1 MANSSHRAA
10 TAPRDPA
17 TALLRVQGQLYRYC
31 DLPAAVDGAAL
42 ARLPYSLRVLCE
54 NVLRGGMTGRAASSD
69 VRLALARRVAAG
81 ERNLEVPFFPGRIL
95 LQDFLGVPAMVDMA
109 SLRDAVARAG
119 GDPRSVDPRIPV
131 DLVIDHS
138 TISEHAGTADAHAR
152 NVDLMYGRNRERL
165 AFLAWCSRAF
175 RNFRA
180 FPPETGIM
188 HQVNLETLARVAWTR
203 EEDGEAWVY
212 PDTMIGTDSHTT
224 MVNGIGVLGWGV
236 GGLDAEAAMLGRPLS
251 ILVPPVV
258 GVRLGGALG
267 GRATATDLVLSLT
280 EVLRARKVVN
290 KFVEFC
296 GPGLDSLTSADR
308 ATIANMAPE
317 YGATCAFFPV
327 DGRCIDYLR
336 STGRDEHQVALVES
350 YCKAQ
355 RLWRQDGMPEP
366 EFDEVVDFDLSRVE
380 PCLAGPARPNQR
392 IPLTEAARTMAD
404 LVAGHERPMEQPAA
418 DGGIPDGA
426 VLIAAITSCTNTAN
440 PEGMVTAGL
449 LARHAVARGL
459 QPKPWVKTS
468 LAPGS
473 RTVTEYLRQS
483 GLLAPMEQLG
493 FHVVGYACGTCNG
506 NSGSLS
512 RELEE
517 EIGRRRIWTCAVLS
531 GNRNFEGRIHPR
543 VSAAFLASPALV
555 IAYALWGRTT
565 IDPLRDVLGVDSDG
579 RDVHLDDLWPSR
591 EEIRRAMADLVDPR
605 SYARH
610 YQTAAE
616 GDARWRSLATSDDRY
631 SWSAASTYL
640 RPSPFVEPDMAVPR
654 DLPLSG
660 LRPLLVLGDE
670 ITTDHI
676 APNGE
681 IAASGPAG
689 QYLLDH
695 GVRPSD
701 FNTYGTRRG
710 NHELGIRSIFV
721 NPHLRNE
728 MAGEQRG
735 GVTRLQP
742 DGRLVTVF
750 EAGTAYRQRRVGS
763 LVVAGEK
770 YGAGSS
776 RDWAAKGV
784 RLLGVEA
791 VLAESFERIHRANLV
806 NVGVLPV
813 EFLSGE
819 TRRSLK
825 IDGTEIFDLWCMEP
839 VLTPGAILR
848 LSIMRTDGTRAEI
861 SVRCRLDTV
870 EEVECY
876 RQGGLIP
883 QVLRELTAA
892 VAVNIQERK

>member
-1 MANSSHRAA
+1 M
-10 TAPRDPA
+10 
-17 TALLRVQGQLYRYC
+17 LQVQGRQYRYC
-31 DLPAAVDGAAL
+31 DLPSAVGDTAL
-42 ARLPYSLRVLCE
+42 VRLPYSLRVLCE
-54 NVLRGGMTGRAASSD
+54 NVLRGGMTGRAASGEI
-69 VRLALARRVAAG
+69 RLALARRMAAG
-81 ERNLEVPFFPGRIL
+81 ERNLEVPFFPGRVL

-138 TISEHAGTADAHAR
+138 TISEYAGTADAQAR

-165 AFLAWCSRAF
+165 AFLAWCSRVF

-188 HQVNLETLARVAWTR
+188 HQVNLEALARVAWTSQ
-203 EEDGEAWVY
+203 DGGEAWVY

-251 ILVPPVV
+251 ILVPPVI
-258 GVRLGGALG
+258 GVRLEGSPGS
-267 GRATATDLVLSLT
+267 RITATDLVLSLT
-280 EVLRARKVVN
+280 EVLRSRNVVN
-290 KFVEFC
+290 KFVEFF
-296 GPGLDSLTSADR
+296 GPGLGSLTSADR

-336 STGRDEHQVALVES
+336 STGRDGHQLALVEA

-355 RLWRQDGMPEP
+355 RLWREDGMPEP
-366 EFDEVVDFDLSRVE
+366 EFDEIVDFDLGRVE
-380 PCLAGPARPNQR
+380 PCLAGPARPSQR
-392 IPLTEAARTMAD
+392 IPLTAAAQTMAD
-404 LVAGHERPMEQPAA
+404 ILVRGERPMEQPAA
-418 DGGIPDGA
+418 DGGMPDGA
-426 VLIAAITSCTNTAN
+426 VLIAAITSCTNTAS
-440 PEGMVTAGL
+440 PEGMVIAGL

-473 RTVTEYLRQS
+473 RTVTEYLRRS
-483 GLLAPMEQLG
+483 GLLAAMEQLG

-506 NSGSLS
+506 NSGSLP

-517 EIGRRRIWTCAVLS
+517 EIARRRIWTCAVLS

-555 IAYALWGRTT
+555 IAYALWGRMTV
-565 IDPLRDVLGVDSDG
+565 DPLNDVVGVDSEG
-579 RDVHLDDLWPSR
+579 VAVRLDDLWPSR
-591 EEIRRAMADLVDPR
+591 EEIRQAMTDLIDPG

-610 YQTAAE
+610 YQAAAE
-616 GDARWRSLATSDDRY
+616 GDDRWQSLATSDDRY
-631 SWSAASTYL
+631 PWSTASTYL
-640 RPSPFVEPDMAVPR
+640 RPSPFVEPEMALPR
-654 DLPLSG
+654 GLPLSG

-695 GVRPSD
+695 GVSQSD

-728 MAGEQRG
+728 MAGGQRG

-742 DGRLVTVF
+742 DGRLATVF
-750 EAGTAYRQRRVGS
+750 EAGSAYRDRRVGT
-763 LVVAGEK
+763 LIVAGEK

-813 EFLSGE
+813 EFLDGE

-825 IDGTEIFDLWCMEP
+825 IDGTEVFDLQCPEP
-839 VLTPGAILR
+839 DLTPGAILR
-848 LSIMRTDGTRAEI
+848 LSIRRADETRDEI

-876 RQGGLIP
+876 RRGGLIP
-883 QVLRELTAA
+883 QVLQELTASA
-892 VAVNIQERK
+892 VVNIEERK

>member
-1 MANSSHRAA
+1 M
-10 TAPRDPA
+10 
-17 TALLRVQGQLYRYC
+17 LQVQGRQYRYC
-31 DLPAAVDGAAL
+31 DLPSAVGDTAL
-42 ARLPYSLRVLCE
+42 VRLPYSLRVLCE
-54 NVLRGGMTGRAASSD
+54 NVLRGGMTGRAASD
-69 VRLALARRVAAG
+69 EIRLALARRMAAG
-81 ERNLEVPFFPGRIL
+81 ERNLEVPFFPGRVL

-138 TISEHAGTADAHAR
+138 TISEYAGTADAQAR

-165 AFLAWCSRAF
+165 AFLAWCSRVF

-188 HQVNLETLARVAWTR
+188 HQVNLEALARVAWTSQ
-203 EEDGEAWVY
+203 DGGEAWVY

-251 ILVPPVV
+251 ILVPPVI
-258 GVRLGGALG
+258 GVRLEGSPGS
-267 GRATATDLVLSLT
+267 RITATDIVLSLT
-280 EVLRARKVVN
+280 EVLRSRNVVN
-290 KFVEFC
+290 KFVEFF
-296 GPGLDSLTSADR
+296 GPGLGSLTSADR

-336 STGRDEHQVALVES
+336 STGRDGHQLALVEA

-355 RLWRQDGMPEP
+355 RLWREDGMPEP
-366 EFDEVVDFDLSRVE
+366 EFDEIVDFDLGRVE
-380 PCLAGPARPNQR
+380 PCLAGPARPSQR
-392 IPLTEAARTMAD
+392 IPLAAAAQTMAD
-404 LVAGHERPMEQPAA
+404 ILARGERPMEQPAA
-418 DGGIPDGA
+418 DGGMPDGA

-440 PEGMVTAGL
+440 PEGMVIAGL

-473 RTVTEYLRQS
+473 RTVTEYLRRS
-483 GLLAPMEQLG
+483 GLLAAMEQLG

-506 NSGSLS
+506 NSGSLP

-517 EIGRRRIWTCAVLS
+517 EIARRRIWTCAVLS

-555 IAYALWGRTT
+555 IAYALWGRMTV
-565 IDPLRDVLGVDSDG
+565 DPLNDVVGVDSEG
-579 RDVHLDDLWPSR
+579 VAVRLDNLWPSR
-591 EEIRRAMADLVDPR
+591 EEIQQAMTDLIDPS

-610 YQTAAE
+610 YQAAAE
-616 GDARWRSLATSDDRY
+616 GDDRWQSLATSDDRY
-631 SWSAASTYL
+631 PWSTASTYL
-640 RPSPFVEPDMAVPR
+640 RPSPFVEPEMALPR
-654 DLPLSG
+654 GLPLSG

-695 GVRPSD
+695 GVSQPD

-728 MAGEQRG
+728 MAGGQRG

-742 DGRLVTVF
+742 DGRLATVF
-750 EAGTAYRQRRVGS
+750 EAGSTYRDRRVGT
-763 LVVAGEK
+763 LIVAGEK

-813 EFLSGE
+813 EFLDGE

-825 IDGTEIFDLWCMEP
+825 IDGTEVFDLLCPEQI
-839 VLTPGAILR
+839 LAPGAILR
-848 LSIMRTDGTRAEI
+848 LSIRRADETRDEI
-861 SVRCRLDTV
+861 PVRCRLETM

-883 QVLRELTAA
+883 QVLQELTAPA
-892 VAVNIQERK
+892 VVNIEERK